1 MNIVIPG
8 TRTERLTIKVM
19 VSEFGEKL
27 RTRASEHLHVI
38 EAGLYIGV
46 GVLLAAAAIAVLYDS
61 GLALWRGIGNRS
73 LTDYALLVLDQLLF
87 ILVLVELLHT
97 VRISIRS
104 QEIVIEPF
112 LIVGLIASVRRVL
125 VTTMQAAKLNEEG
138 HGAIAEEAFR
148 NSMLE
153 LVVLGFLV
161 LVFIASTYCLRH
173 ASSRHKIVKE

>member
-1 MNIVIPG
+1 
-8 TRTERLTIKVM
+8 M
-19 VSEFGEKL
+19 VPEFGEKL
-27 RTRASEHLHVI
+27 RARASDYLHVV

-46 GVLLAAAAIAVLYDS
+46 GVLLAAAAISVLVDS
-61 GLALWRGIGNRS
+61 SVALWQGIGNRT
-73 LTDYALLVLDQLLF
+73 LTGYALLVLDQLLF

-125 VTTMQAAKLNEEG
+125 VTTLQATKLNEEG
-138 HGAIAEEAFR
+138 HGAVDVTAFR

-153 LVVLGFLV
+153 LMVLGFLV
-161 LVFIASTYCLRH
+161 VVFIISIHFLRRASARAGL
-173 ASSRHKIVKE
+173 VKE